1 MSLLLRKAL
10 CFLMCIL
17 LLLPFAVMGASALG
31 NEEVYVDS
39 EVVTMLR
46 YPVDGISSAYKTSA
60 FSARRFASSS
70 PVAGETFTF
79 YTLLDAK
86 EKEMYNSILSQR
98 AGLDCTPR
106 GHVKVTFSENKFSNS
121 NKNQLVLAVKKSLL
135 FVLSALKEDHPELF
149 FIWGYSDLTLTT
161 SDFTFQNLVFT
172 LNSFTFDVYEN
183 TDAYPGWASVESNY
197 NMLLDAVA
205 NFKVTGNTRYEKVKS
220 IHDSIC
226 NRVNYDM
233 DVNDETKRNPKD
245 FDPTSVFCEP
255 YLTVCEGYS
264 EALKMI
270 CDREGIPCITVVG
283 DGGGPHKW
291 AYVQMEDGKW
301 YGMDVTWDDQEGV
314 MMYDFFLS
322 GSETKNVFFD
332 GNSFASLHVPTGEMF
347 VNAKC
352 LTYPELS
359 ATSYVGAI
367 CAPNN
372 KSTFDVPASRMFIS
386 KNAELNEQLV
396 ATSKYAEY
404 MPDDHTVT
412 VSGETTGAS
421 VTITTVNDKTKDY
434 TVIRWGDINAD
445 NSVDSD
451 DYSEIHSVL
460 DGSGEIVGETP
471 SFYAADFYGDGVIDA
486 FDLYYLDAY
495 LNDCID
501 R

>member
-17 LLLPFAVMGASALG
+17 LLLPFAAIGASALE

-46 YPVDGISSAYKTSA
+46 YPVDEISSAYKSSA
-60 FSARRFASSS
+60 FSVRRFASSS

-79 YTLLDAK
+79 YTLLNDN
-86 EKEMYNSILSQR
+86 EKEMYNSILSQK
-98 AGLDCTPR
+98 AGL
-106 GHVKVTFSENKFSNS
+106 ESNTKGRVDVVFDEHPYV
-121 NKNQLVLAVKKSLL
+121 NINYNQMLIAVKNSLIY
-135 FVLSALKEDHPELF
+135 VLSALKEDHPELF
-149 FIWGYSDLTLTT
+149 FIWGYSD
-161 SDFTFQNLVFT
+161 FTIGVNDYSYSGLAVT
-172 LNSFTFDVYEN
+172 LNRFSFTVIYNDE
-183 TDAYPGWASVESNY
+183 AYPGWASVKSY
-197 NMLLDAVA
+197 YDMLLDAVA
-205 NFKVTGNTRYEKVKS
+205 DFKVTGNTRYEKVKS

-226 NRVNYDM
+226 NQVNYDM
-233 DVNDETKRNPKD
+233 DVDDATKRNPMD

-255 YLTVCEGYS
+255 YITVCEGYS
-264 EALKMI
+264 EAFKMI

-301 YGMDVTWDDQEGV
+301 YAMDVTWDDQDGA

-332 GNSFASLHVPTGEMF
+332 GNSFASLHTPTGQMF
-347 VNAKC
+347 SVGKA
-352 LTYPELS
+352 LTYPDLS
-359 ATSYVGAI
+359 PTSYVGAI
-367 CAPNN
+367 CTPNN
-372 KSTFDVPASRMFIS
+372 KSTFDVPTSRMFIS
-386 KNAELNEQLV
+386 KNAVLNEQLV
-396 ATSKYAEY
+396 ATSKYAEH

-412 VSGETTGAS
+412 VSGETTGAD
-421 VTITTVNDKTKDY
+421 VTVTTVNAKTKDY

-445 NSVDSD
+445 NGVDSD
-451 DYSEIHSVL
+451 DYSEIHSVI
-460 DGSGEIVGETP
+460 DGSGDIAGETP
-471 SFYAADFYGDGVIDA
+471 SFYAADFDGDGVIDA